1 MQGKHLLDIRSP
13 IGVTPT
19 IFALLCDS
27 TLIESNIQS
36 GKTKTPFSP
45 LSSKAR
51 RENLKMLES
60 SLLNS
65 ITDPVLLKQPSS
77 WTIWVRRYWRTNK
90 CIGSWAVATVLL
102 ASFSVALVL
111 FELLL
116 NSDNYYFRSRI
127 IERGSYNNSVV
138 FVILLDLIGIF
149 YPIAGYL
156 ADNKFGRYKTVRFSL
171 AFLLVPSALLGA
183 TYVIVT
189 FLLPAL
195 EVSFIDRDFVITYW
209 CLAGLL
215 YAAVCIGIVGFFANI
230 IQFGMDQIYE
240 YPAEVQSLFILWF
253 WWTNFAAEL
262 VSQLSWF
269 MSRLPCNE
277 DDSDLRKSSCLLS
290 FLGSVLTGIV
300 YACLVV
306 LILSSCCVVSW
317 KKSWFLIEPSS
328 INPYKLVLKV
338 TNFACKY
345 RKPLRR
351 SAFTYCEDDVPTG
364 LDIAKG
370 KYGGSFSVEQVE
382 DVKAFYGIFLVL
394 LSLGPAF
401 SLRVGADGSLYQ
413 FAQHSS
419 ILNYSLDSNTWNVT
433 SFNNDIAKM
442 LLVNYGALTP
452 LLMTLLV
459 PFHVFFIR
467 PLFYN
472 YIPGMLKRIGIGIF
486 LSIVSVACTGIEH
499 AISNKDYSS
508 AGCFFDGNPVS
519 LNLTGN
525 DTLIKPLYD
534 TNILIVQRTLSALSI
549 MFITIA
555 MYEFICSQS
564 PHSMKG
570 LLIGLSYAI
579 KAFFQTLSSA
589 LMLPLTQ
596 SSLTWCGEIWYF
608 LHFAIGIGALVLY
621 GLVARR
627 YKFRMRNDPCHIY
640 KFAEEYY
647 SKVQ

>member
-1 MQGKHLLDIRSP
+1 
-13 IGVTPT
+13 
-19 IFALLCDS
+19 
-27 TLIESNIQS
+27 
-36 GKTKTPFSP
+36 
-45 LSSKAR
+45 
-51 RENLKMLES
+51 MLEGSLFS
-60 SLLNS
+60 SVTDRLLV
-65 ITDPVLLKQPSS
+65 PGKKPSA
-77 WTIWVRRYWRTNK
+77 WTVWVRRYWRTNK
-90 CIGSWAVATVLL
+90 CIGSWAIATILL
-102 ASFSVALVL
+102 ASFSVALIL

-116 NSDNYYFRSRI
+116 NSDNYYFHSRI
-127 IERGSYNNSVV
+127 VKRGSYNSSVV

-183 TYVIVT
+183 VYIVVT

-195 EVSFIDRDFVITYW
+195 EVSFVDRDFVITYW

-215 YAAVCIGIVGFFANI
+215 YVAVCIGIVGFFANI

-269 MSRLPCNE
+269 MSRLPCYE
-277 DDSDLRKSSCLLS
+277 DESNLRTTDCLLS
-290 FLGSVLTGIV
+290 LLGNILTGMI
-300 YACLVV
+300 YACLFV
-306 LILSSCCVVSW
+306 LTMTSCCLVSW
-317 KKSWFLIEPSS
+317 KKSWFLIEPSC
-328 INPYKLVLKV
+328 INPYKLVIKV
-338 TNFACKY
+338 TNFAYKY

-351 SAFTYCEDDVPTG
+351 SAFTYCEDDVPSG
-364 LDIAKG
+364 LDIAKD
-370 KYGGSFSVEQVE
+370 KYGGPFTVEQVE
-382 DVKAFYGIFLVL
+382 DVKAFYGIFFIL
-394 LSLGPAF
+394 LALGPAF

-413 FAQHSS
+413 LSQHSS
-419 ILNYSLDSNTWNVT
+419 VLNYSLGADTWNIT
-433 SFNNDIAKM
+433 SFNSDTAKM

-452 LLMTLLV
+452 LLMTVLV

-467 PLFYN
+467 PLFYS
-472 YIPGMLKRIGIGIF
+472 YIPSMLKRIGIGIL
-486 LSIVSVACTGIEH
+486 LSVVSVACSGIEQVLSH
-499 AISNKDYSS
+499 QHYST
-508 AGCFFDGNPVS
+508 GCLFDGNPVVI
-519 LNLTGN
+519 NLTGN
-525 DTLIKPLYD
+525 RTSMEPLYD
-534 TNILIVQRTLSALSI
+534 TNILILQRTLSALSI
-549 MFITIA
+549 MLITIA

-570 LLIGLSYAI
+570 LLIGLSYAV
-579 KAFFQTLSSA
+579 KAFFQTLSSS
-589 LMLPLTQ
+589 LVLPLTL

-608 LHFAIGIGALVLY
+608 LNFVLGLGALVLY
-621 GLVARR
+621 AMVARR